1 MVQLHSKKSFAMT
14 LFDALILGALEGVT
28 EFLPISSTGH
38 LILASQLLGLEQTNA
53 HKAFEVSIQL
63 GSILAVLF
71 LYAQRLLQDKM
82 LWLKI
87 GVAFLPAGALGFL
100 FYKQIKALF
109 GVETVSVMLIAGG
122 IVFLLIEYIRRDK
135 AINEGKDL
143 AELTV
148 KEAFTIGVFQSLSMI
163 PGTSRS
169 GATIIGGLLLGLS
182 RKSAAEF
189 SFLLA
194 IPTMII
200 ATAYDLIKHRNEMV
214 VDDYFML
221 SVAFITAFLF
231 ALATVKIFVNFVSRH
246 TFVPFAIYRIIVGVI
261 FFYLIATL
269 PA

>member
-1 MVQLHSKKSFAMT
+1 MT

-71 LYAQRLLQDKM
+71 LYAKRLLQDKT
-82 LWLKI
+82 LWFKI
-87 GVAFLPAGALGFL
+87 AIAFLPAGALGFL
-100 FYKQIKALF
+100 FYKNIKALF
-109 GVETVSVMLIAGG
+109 GVETVSIMLIIGG
-122 IVFLLIEYIRRDK
+122 IVFLIFEYLRRDK
-135 AINEGKDL
+135 PLDEGKDVS
-143 AELTV
+143 ELSY
-148 KEAFTIGVFQSLSMI
+148 KEAFLIGIFQSLSMI

-169 GATIIGGLLLGLS
+169 GATLIGGLLIGLN

-200 ATAYDLIKHRNEMV
+200 ATAYDLLKHRHEMV
-214 VDDYFML
+214 VDDYSML
-221 SVAFITAFLF
+221 AIAFVTAFIFAFV
-231 ALATVKIFVNFVSRH
+231 TVKAFVGFVSRH
-246 TFVPFAIYRIIVGVI
+246 TFVPFAIYRIIVGII
-261 FFYLIATL
+261 FFYFVASI
-269 PA
+269 PV

>member
-1 MVQLHSKKSFAMT
+1 MT

-38 LILASQLLGLEQTNA
+38 LILASQLLGLEQTAA

-71 LYAQRLLQDKM
+71 LYAQRLLQDKT
-82 LWLKI
+82 LWFKI
-87 GVAFLPAGALGFL
+87 AIAFLPAGALGFL
-100 FYKQIKALF
+100 FYKQIKGFF
-109 GVETVSVMLIAGG
+109 GVETVSIMLIIGG
-122 IVFLLIEYIRRDK
+122 IIFLIFEYLRRDK
-135 AINEGKDL
+135 PLDEGKDVS
-143 AELTV
+143 ELSY
-148 KEAFTIGVFQSLSMI
+148 KEAFLIGVFQSLSMI

-169 GATIIGGLLLGLS
+169 GATLIGGLLIGLN

-214 VDDYFML
+214 VDDYSML
-221 SVAFITAFLF
+221 AVAFVTAFVF
-231 ALATVKIFVNFVSRH
+231 ALATVKLFVNFVSRH
-246 TFVPFAIYRIIVGVI
+246 TFVPFAIYRIVVGII
-261 FFYLIATL
+261 FFYFVATI

>member
-1 MVQLHSKKSFAMT
+1 MT
-14 LFDALILGALEGVT
+14 LFDSLILGALEGVT
-28 EFLPISSTGH
+28 EFLPVSSTGH

-53 HKAFEVSIQL
+53 HKAFEVAIQL

-71 LYAQRLLQDKM
+71 LYAKDLIKDKT
-82 LWLKI
+82 LWIKLA
-87 GVAFLPAGALGFL
+87 VAFLPTGALGFL

-109 GVETVSVMLIAGG
+109 GVETVSFMLIAGG
-122 IVFLLIEYIRRDK
+122 IVFIAVEYFRRDK
-135 AINEGKDL
+135 AIDEGKEL
-143 AELTV
+143 SELTY
-148 KEAFTIGVFQSLSMI
+148 KEAFLIGVFQSLSMV

-169 GATIIGGLLLGLS
+169 GATIIGGLFLGLK

-200 ATAYDLIKHRNEMV
+200 ATAYDLIKHRHEMV
-214 VDDYFML
+214 VDDYSML
-221 SVAFITAFLF
+221 AIAFVTAFIFAF
-231 ALATVKIFVNFVSRH
+231 ATVKAFVGFVSRH

-261 FFYLIATL
+261 FFYFVATL

>member
-1 MVQLHSKKSFAMT
+1 MT
-14 LFDALILGALEGVT
+14 LFDALILGALEGIT

-71 LYAQRLLQDKM
+71 LYAKRLLQDKT
-82 LWLKI
+82 LWFKI
-87 GVAFLPAGALGFL
+87 AIAFLPAGALGFL
-100 FYKQIKALF
+100 FYKNIKALF
-109 GVETVSVMLIAGG
+109 GVETVSIMLIVGG
-122 IVFLLIEYIRRDK
+122 IVFLVFEYLRRDK
-135 AINEGKDL
+135 PLDEGKDVS
-143 AELTV
+143 ELSY
-148 KEAFTIGVFQSLSMI
+148 KEAFLIGIFQSLSMI

-169 GATIIGGLLLGLS
+169 GATLIGGLLIGLN

-200 ATAYDLIKHRNEMV
+200 ATAYDLIKHRHEMV
-214 VDDYFML
+214 VDDYSML
-221 SVAFITAFLF
+221 AIAFVTAFIF
-231 ALATVKIFVNFVSRH
+231 ALVTVKAFVGFVSRH
-246 TFVPFAIYRIIVGVI
+246 TFVPFAIYRIVVGII
-261 FFYLIATL
+261 FFYFVASI